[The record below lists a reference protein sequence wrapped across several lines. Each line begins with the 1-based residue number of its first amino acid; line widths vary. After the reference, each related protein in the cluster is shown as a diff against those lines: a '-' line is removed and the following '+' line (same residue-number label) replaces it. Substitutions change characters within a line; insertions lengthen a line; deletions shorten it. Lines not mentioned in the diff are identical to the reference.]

1 MTCSSHESTT
11 TRTKTNGKSRVVV
24 LDYTQRQRILMDE
37 WYVSRV
43 DIAAAIRET
52 NQARNQRNWT
62 LHNLKS
68 EARALTIEKAR
79 RRFQRVLRFQNS
91 THSQVQK
98 MMKQAQLAESIRKN
112 NELVGIMIGGV
123 TNNHNNIL
131 VT

>member
-1 MTCSSHESTT
+1 
-11 TRTKTNGKSRVVV
+11 
-24 LDYTQRQRILMDE
+24 MDE
-37 WYVSRV
+37 WYVSRA

-112 NELVGIMIGGV
+112 KELVGIMIGGV